1 MALHFAPVNPAL
13 HTARPAARS
22 AVASI
27 RQVKAAGPAFRAAAQ
42 SAAGAPSPQASA
54 TTPAASNAPSI
65 LSLFAG
71 KPGTNTPA
79 TVPSTPGPPTAEQV
93 FGPTPWLENP
103 TGMAPD
109 GSIYGYNQ
117 QYFATP
123 QTAAM
128 IAKMVGGTVVQSNEF
143 TNAPGTPFMQQQP
156 NQMVR
161 LANGTLINPGLVATF
176 YTHGYPQSMVDQMIA
191 NEVGNTST

>member
-1 MALHFAPVNPAL
+1 MALHFAPLNPAL
-13 HTARPAARS
+13 RTAQPAARS
-22 AVASI
+22 AAAST
-27 RQVKAAGPAFRAAAQ
+27 RQVKAAGPAFRAAQ
-42 SAAGAPSPQASA
+42 AAADPPAVPA
-54 TTPAASNAPSI
+54 PAASNVPSI

-71 KPGTNTPA
+71 KPGTNAPA
-79 TVPSTPGPPTAEQV
+79 AVAANPSPPTAEQV
-93 FGPTPWLENP
+93 FGPNPWLENP
-103 TGMAPD
+103 TGMGPD
-109 GSIYGYNQ
+109 GSIYGYNP

-128 IAKMVGGTVVQSNEF
+128 VAKMVGGTVVQSNEL
-143 TNAPGTPFMQQQP
+143 TSAPGSHFMQQQP

-161 LANGTLINPGLVATF
+161 LANGTVINPGLVATF